1 MVGQS
6 ERLPCSLPAQR
17 TLDYIGVQ
25 PYPGLGV
32 LCNFNLRLGAPIYIV
47 SAPRLA
53 SSSGDP
59 GSSLRSEKN
68 CQGARPSLRSE
79 KNVKAQGELIN
90 TPGLDKTC

>member
-68 CQGARPSLRSE
+68 
-79 KNVKAQGELIN
+79 VKAQGELIN
-90 TPGLDKTC
+90 IPGLDKTC